1 MNTPVS
7 LATIEDRARAVAAAR
22 DALATELNTLK
33 ARIDA
38 LKVEAGDSLRAH
50 LRTYNSA
57 EAELR
62 QVIEAAPQLFQK
74 PRTLVLHGLKVGY
87 QKGKGGLS
95 IEDEARTV
103 ALIRKHLADQ
113 ADVLIRVTEKPA
125 KDAIGQLSVADL
137 KRIGVHVVDA
147 GDEIVLR
154 PIEGDLDK
162 LIKALTGDSLLTEDG
177 P

>member
-1 MNTPVS
+1 M
-7 LATIEDRARAVAAAR
+7 
-22 DALATELNTLK
+22 TLP
-33 ARIDA
+33 AC
-38 LKVEAGDSLRAH
+38 
-50 LRTYNSA
+50 
-57 EAELR
+57 
-62 QVIEAAPQLFQK
+62 
-74 PRTLVLHGLKVGY
+74 
-87 QKGKGGLS
+87 
-95 IEDEARTV
+95 
-103 ALIRKHLADQ
+103 
-113 ADVLIRVTEKPA
+113 RVTEKPA